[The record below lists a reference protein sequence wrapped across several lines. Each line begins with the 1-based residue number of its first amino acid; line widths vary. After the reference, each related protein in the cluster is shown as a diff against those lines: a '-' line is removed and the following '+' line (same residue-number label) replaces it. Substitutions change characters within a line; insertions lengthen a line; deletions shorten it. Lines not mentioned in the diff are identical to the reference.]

1 MRLVSGIA
9 AASLGLVAL
18 PAHAADLATIDC
30 VIAKLQPALTT
41 LIETDVTRNLG
52 ESGKRPTYDPAI
64 GSGLRIA
71 AAACAIEHKWSEAAI
86 SAARIYTLAK
96 LGWPIAQ
103 RVVAEKGFDAAALED
118 QFQALPEE
126 ARNRPLTTTEAQG
139 LVMASV
145 TDEAKQTRENAELLN
160 EFFLF
165 ASTIQF
171 AAFDFSQA

>member
-1 MRLVSGIA
+1 MRHIRIA
-9 AASLGLVAL
+9 LALAAGLAAF
-18 PAHAADLATIDC
+18 PAHAADLATIEC
-30 VIAKLQPALTT
+30 VIGKLRPALTN
-41 LIETDVTRNLG
+41 LIEADIARNLA

-71 AAACAIEHKWSEAAI
+71 AAACATEHKWSEAAVT
-86 SAARIYTLAK
+86 AARVYTLAK

-103 RVVAEKGFDAAALED
+103 RVVTEKGFDPAALED
-118 QFQALPEE
+118 RFQTLPEE
-126 ARNRPLTTTEAQG
+126 ARNRPLTAAEAQG
-139 LVMASV
+139 LVIASV
-145 TDEAKQTRENAELLN
+145 ADEAQQTRENAELLN